1 MAKKSLTIGMPVDLS
16 TLPLICE
23 HCITA
28 KQTKTPVPNTRRG
41 RCTCRRLEIVHLDIT
56 GPEDVGTPHGEK
68 YMLNFIDDHSG
79 MAWVYPLKKKS
90 DAYTIF
96 WEWKA
101 LVKNET
107 GECIMFFCTNNGG
120 EYTSEAFAE
129 YLCNEG
135 ICHQT
140 TASHTSAENGK
151 SEHLHRTIMNHA
163 RAIRYDSN
171 LPPNMWGEAVKA
183 VGYLKNRTP
192 TRTLDDKTPFEVW
205 YGEHPDVSH
214 LRELGCKVWVHI
226 PGDNPKIYNRSV
238 ECILVGYSDSS
249 KAYRCLHQPSGRI
262 YVM

>member
-28 KQTKTPVPNTRRG
+28 KQTKTPVPKTRRG
-41 RCTCRRLEIVHLDIT
+41 WHACRRLEIVHSDIT

-96 WEWKA
+96 WGWKA
-101 LVKNET
+101 LVENET
-107 GECIMFFCTNNGG
+107 GECIMFFCTNNSG

-135 ICHQT
+135 ICYQT
-140 TASHTSAENGK
+140 TAPHTSAKNGK
-151 SEHLHRTIMNHA
+151 SERLHRTIMNRA
-163 RAIRYDSN
+163 CAIRYNSN
-171 LPPNMWGEAVKA
+171 LPPNMWGRAQHEYKYFH
-183 VGYLKNRTP
+183 GYL
-192 TRTLDDKTPFEVW
+192 
-205 YGEHPDVSH
+205 
-214 LRELGCKVWVHI
+214 WVHPWENLYKQI
-226 PGDNPKIYNRSV
+226 TCLQVPGT
-238 ECILVGYSDSS
+238 
-249 KAYRCLHQPSGRI
+249 
-262 YVM
+262 